1 MLFLKVRLALAYDVP
16 LFDDFDDGSA
26 SGGAEVCAV
35 WKIVEEEEV
44 MEGGALERWIGRRWW
59 AFQCGR

>member
-26 SGGAEVCAV
+26 SGGVEVYAV
-35 WKIVEEEEV
+35 WKIVVEEEV
-44 MEGGALERWIGRRWW
+44 MEGGGLEGWIRRRWW
-59 AFQCGR
+59 TCGR